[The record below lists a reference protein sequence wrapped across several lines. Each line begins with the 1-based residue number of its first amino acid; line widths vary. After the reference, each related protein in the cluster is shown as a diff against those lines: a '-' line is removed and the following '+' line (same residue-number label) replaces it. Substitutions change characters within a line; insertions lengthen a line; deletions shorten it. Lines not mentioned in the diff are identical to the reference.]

1 MATTKTTSSKAKV
14 AKPKAGSNPNPKLTT
29 TTKRSLDAMSNAH
42 RDKILRW
49 EPMLGAIGAQH
60 VWASSPRTPSRGEGP
75 QYLAIK
81 AGSKDYRIVSFDSSK
96 TVKAK
101 VLVKGITSPKELLNQ
116 FGEFRTKAKEE
127 RDSARSAA
135 KSKAKATPKT
145 AAKKATQKRAPRKPA
160 AKAS

>member
-1 MATTKTTSSKAKV
+1 MTTKTTAKAAAV
-14 AKPKAGSNPNPKLTT
+14 NPNPELTT
-29 TTKRSLDAMSNAH
+29 TTKRSLDSMSNAH

-49 EPMLGAIGAQH
+49 EPMLNLIGAEH

-101 VLVKGITSPKELLNQ
+101 VLVKGITSPKVLLEQ
-116 FGEFRTKAKEE
+116 FGEYRTMAKTE
-127 RDSARSAA
+127 RDGIRAAA
-135 KSKAKATPKT
+135 KSKSKAP
-145 AAKKATQKRAPRKPA
+145 AKKAAGTKSTKRAPRKPA